1 MNSQVWPELYQSVL
15 GLARS
20 LEAPK
25 RRPRYADALI
35 VALFYWSVW
44 NDRPQSWACQ
54 RSNLGLRFKPRR
66 LPSISQLNRR
76 IRSPRCEQLLQRVSD
91 YWAQHSPEGGLRL
104 LDSRPLRVGECSKDR
119 QAKAGRVYGGF
130 ARGYRLH
137 ELLGNQGSVLAWELT
152 SMNVAESRVA
162 RRLLRQA
169 QANTVIL
176 CDSNYDRTPLYEAAA
191 RRGAMLLAKPRK
203 GAGQGHCPQ
212 SPIRLRSLEL
222 WRNAPREFATLRTQ
236 VERIFSQ
243 QSSFGGGLAP
253 LPPWVR
259 TLPRVRRWVAAKLT
273 IYHVR
278 LAIRRAIA

>member
-15 GLARS
+15 RLARTW
-20 LEAPK
+20 EAPK
-25 RRPRYADALI
+25 RRLRYADALI
-35 VALFYWSVW
+35 VALFYWSVYH
-44 NDRPQSWACQ
+44 DRPQCWACE
-54 RSNLGLRFKPRR
+54 RSNLGLRFRPRR
-66 LPSISQLNRR
+66 LPSVSQLNRR
-76 IRSPRCEQLLQRVSD
+76 IRSPRCQELLQCVKD
-91 YWAQHSPEGGLRL
+91 YWAQRSPEGGLAL

-119 QAKAGRVYGGF
+119 HAKAGRVYGGF

-137 ELLGNQGSVLAWELT
+137 ELLGHQGSVRAWEVT

-169 QANTVIL
+169 QANSVIL

-191 RRGAMLLAKPRK
+191 RRSAMLLAKPRK
-203 GAGQGHCPQ
+203 GAGQGHCRQ
-212 SPIRLRSLEL
+212 SPKRLRSLEL
-222 WRNAPREFATLRTQ
+222 WRTAPREFATVRTQ

-259 TLPRVRRWVAAKLT
+259 TLPRVRRWVDAKLT

-278 LAIRRAIA
+278 LAIRRAVV

>member
-1 MNSQVWPELYQSVL
+1 MNSQVWPELYRSVL
-15 GLARS
+15 RLARS
-20 LEAPK
+20 GEAPQ

-44 NDRPQSWACQ
+44 HDRPQCWACQ
-54 RSNLGLRFKPRR
+54 RSNLGARFRPRR
-66 LPSISQLNRR
+66 LPSVSQLNRR
-76 IRSPRCEQLLQRVSD
+76 IRSARCHNLLQRVTAFWS
-91 YWAQHSPEGGLRL
+91 QRSPEGSLIL

-137 ELLGNQGSVLAWELT
+137 AMLGNQGSALAWEVAP
-152 SMNVAESRVA
+152 MNVAESRVA

-169 QANTVIL
+169 QANTLIV

-191 RRGAMLLAKPRK
+191 RRRAMLLAKPRK
-203 GAGQGHCPQ
+203 GAGQGHCRQ
-212 SPIRLRSLEL
+212 SATRLRSLAL
-222 WRNAPREFATLRTQ
+222 WRTAPREFASLRTQ

-253 LPPWVR
+253 LPAWVR

-278 LAIRRAIA
+278 LAIRRAVA